1 MLNKILEHKTEELPS
16 LERFK
21 MLGSKVVVEMKKP
34 VLASFN
40 LRNLKYFNE
49 IYGTAKGDWLIT
61 LMVDYFCRENKKSI
75 LGSMSYMDHL
85 LVLCEAGGDSDEE
98 ILAFYQD
105 IADRFLER
113 VSDHYDRVKIHVECG
128 LYVMRPGDS
137 FIYAGQCTL
146 CTQEHPA

>member
-49 IYGTAKGDWLIT
+49 I
-61 LMVDYFCRENKKSI
+61 
-75 LGSMSYMDHL
+75 
-85 LVLCEAGGDSDEE
+85 
-98 ILAFYQD
+98 
-105 IADRFLER
+105 
-113 VSDHYDRVKIHVECG
+113 
-128 LYVMRPGDS
+128 
-137 FIYAGQCTL
+137 
-146 CTQEHPA
+146 

>member
-34 VLASFN
+34 VLSSFN

-61 LMVDYFCRENKKSI
+61 LMVDYFCRLKITRNK
-75 LGSMSYMDHL
+75 
-85 LVLCEAGGDSDEE
+85 A
-98 ILAFYQD
+98 AN
-105 IADRFLER
+105 
-113 VSDHYDRVKIHVECG
+113 
-128 LYVMRPGDS
+128 
-137 FIYAGQCTL
+137 
-146 CTQEHPA
+146 